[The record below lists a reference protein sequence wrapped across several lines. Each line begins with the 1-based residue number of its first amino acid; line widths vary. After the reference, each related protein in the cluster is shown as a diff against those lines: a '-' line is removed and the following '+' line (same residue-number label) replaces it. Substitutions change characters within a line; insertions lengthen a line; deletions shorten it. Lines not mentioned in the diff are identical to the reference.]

1 MFKRDQAKLIKFNWR
16 DIVAI
21 VTVVAITAT
30 VFVWTLTQQN
40 SSGNSGDEAYVVA
53 RYKDQVLTESLPTR
67 NSLGE
72 KIEYSVSFRRN
83 TVGEE
88 TYANT
93 FDGTIKYVDAID
105 LANLTDPGD
114 LDGFYIVVSSSGDDA
129 YGGFTELN
137 GPQVDI
143 YIHDFGFEV
152 SLEES
157 PENVCSKQGFMTQE
171 NFPVVCMPNELYF
184 WLASAVYSGPDA

>member
-72 KIEYSVSFRRN
+72 RIEYAVSFRRD
-83 TVGEE
+83 TVGAE
-88 TYANT
+88 TYTDT
-93 FDGTIKYVDAID
+93 FDGTVKYVNAKEV
-105 LANLTDPGD
+105 ANLRDPDD
-114 LDGFYIVVSSSGDDA
+114 LNGFYVVVTSDSSDS
-129 YGGFTELN
+129 YGGFTELD

-152 SLEES
+152 SLEDS
-157 PENVCSKQGFMTQE
+157 PEHVCSKQGFMTQE